1 MDRNQFFCKDPTD
14 VSVKDVHQ
22 YGLPALL
29 VSSLPLCYFIVYLL
43 QEQSIENL
51 VKKKVRYSIMV
62 NVPPLRLFP
71 CF

>member
-51 VKKKVRYSIMV
+51 VKKS
-62 NVPPLRLFP
+62 
-71 CF
+71 